1 MNELNLNINDYNYD
15 DLIRIFKINNIENIE
30 SREILSDKLDNK
42 MQQVK
47 QKYSPDIYSFFYKG
61 KLVIISIYDLIQ
73 NKYIKNNQDTDMWF
87 NRIKGLSNLENYNE
101 VELFYELTD
110 GQGGI
115 NKFYDKK
122 IIKDDQIIP
131 NIKSEIN
138 TPYYELAGRVNP
150 SLNNKNN
157 TNIIVNT
164 DVNTISPGELNSVK
178 RITQFL
184 NVNLNSCF
192 RNNYYQS
199 NPCDFTYQLP
209 TEIYKVVSM
218 RLVSIEIPNSW
229 YLFSD
234 KKKNNKFQIIIHKQ
248 HDKQQDLINEC
259 YNIDIPEGNYNCDT
273 LQEYLNSTYFFESDV
288 DTLLKHLKFSIN
300 PYSLKSSFEV
310 INEEECDYKITFS
323 LKFTDDITQNIM
335 NTFGWIIGFR
345 LGNYLNID
353 TCITSE
359 SLFDAGGDR
368 YVYLCIN
375 DFQYNNNTSNLVYF
389 DKSSLNEEVIAKIPM
404 INGKLSLI
412 VNDNNNNLS
421 KIRRYNGP
429 VNISRLQIKILD
441 RFGCVI
447 DLNNMDFSMTLEL
460 EILYE
465 NFNFKNVTS

>member
-1 MNELNLNINDYNYD
+1 MNELNLNIYDYNYE
-15 DLIRIFKINNIENIE
+15 DLLRIFKINNIGNID
-30 SREILSDKLDNK
+30 SRETLSQELDNK
-42 MQQVK
+42 MQQIK

-73 NKYIKNNQDTDMWF
+73 NKYIKNNSDTDRWF
-87 NRIKGLSNLENYNE
+87 NRIKGLANLENYNE
-101 VELFYELTD
+101 VELFSELTD
-110 GQGGI
+110 GQGEI

-122 IIKDDQIIP
+122 IIKDDQTIP
-131 NIKSEIN
+131 NIKPEIN

-157 TNIIVNT
+157 TNIIYNT
-164 DVNTISPGELNSVK
+164 DVNSISPGELNSVK
-178 RITQFL
+178 RITQLL

-192 RNNYYQS
+192 RTNYYQS

-234 KKKNNKFQIIIHKQ
+234 KKKNNKFQIVIQTTI
-248 HDKQQDLINEC
+248 DKRDVNEC
-259 YNIDIPEGNYNCDT
+259 YDIEISEGNYNCET
-273 LQEYLNSTYFFESDV
+273 LQEYLNTTYFYESDV
-288 DTLLKHLKFSIN
+288 ETLLKHIKFSIN

-310 INEEECDYKITFS
+310 VNDDIDKISFS
-323 LKFTDDITQNIM
+323 LKFSDNINQNIM
-335 NTFGWIIGFR
+335 NTFSWIIGFR

-353 TCITSE
+353 TSITSE

-375 DFQYNNNTSNLVYF
+375 DFQYNNNTSNVVYF
-389 DKSSLNEEVIAKIPM
+389 DKSSLNEDVIAKIPM

-441 RFGCVI
+441 KFGNVI

>member
-1 MNELNLNINDYNYD
+1 MNDIDLDINNYNYN
-15 DLIRIFKINNIENIE
+15 DLLRIFKLNDIENID

-42 MQQVK
+42 IK
-47 QKYSPDIYSFFYKG
+47 KIKNTYSNDIYSFFYKG
-61 KLVIISIYDLIQ
+61 KLIIISIYDLFK
-73 NKYIKNNQDTDMWF
+73 NKYIKDINDTDNWL
-87 NRIKGLSNLENYNE
+87 NRIKEVNNLDNYNE
-101 VELFYELTD
+101 VELFNELT
-110 GQGGI
+110 
-115 NKFYDKK
+115 NNTNELYKVYNKK
-122 IIKDDQIIP
+122 IIKDDQPIP
-131 NIKSEIN
+131 NLKPELN

-157 TNIIVNT
+157 TNIIYNT
-164 DVNTISPGELNSVK
+164 AHNEVSPGELNSVK
-178 RITQFL
+178 RITQYL
-184 NVNLNSCF
+184 NLNLNSCF

-199 NPCDFTYQLP
+199 NPCDFIYNLP

-234 KKKNNKFQIIIHKQ
+234 RKKNNIFQMVIQK
-248 HDKQQDLINEC
+248 DTINEC
-259 YNIDIPEGNYNCDT
+259 YEIEIPEGNYNCDT
-273 LQEYLNSTYFFESDV
+273 LQEYLNTTYFYESDV
-288 DTLLKHLKFSIN
+288 ETLLKHIKFSIN
-300 PYSLKSSFEV
+300 PYSFKSSFEIV
-310 INEEECDYKITFS
+310 NMDTNNTNFTFS
-323 LKFTDDITQNIM
+323 LKFSDNINQNIM

-353 TCITSE
+353 NCITSE

-389 DKSSLNEEVIAKIPM
+389 DKSSLNEDVIAKIPM

-412 VNDNNNNLS
+412 VNDNNNNLA

-441 RFGCVI
+441 RFGSVI

-465 NFNFKNVTS
+465 NFNFKNVI

>member
-1 MNELNLNINDYNYD
+1 MNELNLNIDDYNYD
-15 DLIRIFKINNIENIE
+15 DLLRIFKINNIGNID
-30 SREILSDKLDNK
+30 SRETLSHELDNK
-42 MQQVK
+42 MLQIK

-73 NKYIKNNQDTDMWF
+73 NKYIKNNQDTDRWF
-87 NRIKGLSNLENYNE
+87 NKIKKLHNLENYNE
-101 VELFYELTD
+101 VELFSELTD

-122 IIKDDQIIP
+122 IIKDDQVIP
-131 NIKSEIN
+131 NIKPEIN

-157 TNIIVNT
+157 TNIIYNT
-164 DVNTISPGELNSVK
+164 DVNSISPGELNAVK
-178 RITQFL
+178 RITQLL

-192 RNNYYQS
+192 RTNYYQS

-234 KKKNNKFQIIIHKQ
+234 KKKNNKFQIVMQTTI
-248 HDKQQDLINEC
+248 DKRDVNEC
-259 YNIDIPEGNYNCDT
+259 YDIEISEGNYNCET
-273 LQEYLNSTYFFESDV
+273 LQEYLNTTYFYESDV
-288 DTLLKHLKFSIN
+288 DTLLKHIKFSIN
-300 PYSLKSSFEV
+300 PYSFKSSFEV
-310 INEEECDYKITFS
+310 VNNDIDKISFS
-323 LKFTDDITQNIM
+323 LKFADNINQNIM
-335 NTFGWIIGFR
+335 NTFSWIIGFR

-375 DFQYNNNTSNLVYF
+375 DFQYNNNTSNVVYF

-441 RFGCVI
+441 KFGSVI